1 MIIGILALQG
11 GFHLHQLSL
20 ESLQIKSELI
30 RYPKQLDHCDAL
42 IIPGGES
49 TTLMKQI
56 MKNNFFDSLIEFAN
70 KKSIMGTW
78 AGMIISSCR
87 SSDKL
92 NRSLSV
98 IDIEVDRNSWG
109 RQVHSF
115 EAEVNLNFDNDNPFN
130 ATFIRAPK
138 VSRMGHGVESFAEYG
153 DSAVLLS
160 DGRHLMASFH
170 PEIGDDNRIHKLFM
184 GMIK

>member
-11 GFHLHQLSL
+11 GFQLHQLSL
-20 ESLQIKSELI
+20 DSLQVKSDFI

-56 MKNNFFDSLIEFAN
+56 IENDFFDPLIDFAN
-70 KKSIMGTW
+70 KKSIMGTC
-78 AGMIISSCR
+78 AGMIISSY
-87 SSDKL
+87 SNPDNVNK
-92 NRSLSV
+92 SLSV
-98 IDIEVDRNSWG
+98 IDIDVDRNSWG

-115 EAEVNLNFDNDNPFN
+115 EAEIIVNFDIDNPFN

-138 VSRMGHGVESFAEYG
+138 VSRMGQGIKSFAKYG
-153 DSAVLLS
+153 DSTVLLS
-160 DGRHLMASFH
+160 DERHLMASFH

-184 GMIK
+184 GMIM